1 MREVTTTERRTDS
14 PYSVM
19 RRHWLHEY
27 EKYMQKHSEARA
39 QIETDHTVV
48 NDELGLV
55 IKVTIINTE
64 HLYKREALRKVETET
79 WHKMIRAMNTVHDI
93 AVREARR
100 RELSQLRAEL
110 LRKNELLMQRQELLQ
125 DSSEALTIELHH
137 AHACLRSKTHR
148 RPIATCRA
156 GNAPNILMS
165 YPRKKGTPIKS

>member
-1 MREVTTTERRTDS
+1 MTTAERRANS
-14 PYSVM
+14 IGSVM

-27 EKYMQKHSEARA
+27 DKNMQKNADARS
-39 QIETDHTVV
+39 QIEADHTVV

-64 HLYKREALRKVETET
+64 HLYKREALRALETAT
-79 WHKMIRAMNTVHDI
+79 WHKMVQAMNNVHDI

-100 RELSQLRAEL
+100 HELSQLRAEL
-110 LRKNELLMQRQELLQ
+110 LRKNELLTQRHALLQ
-125 DSSEALTIELHH
+125 DSSEALTIELHQ

-165 YPRKKGTPIKS
+165 YPRKRGTPIQS